1 MAQNAQVADRR
12 LWLAVPHEE
21 KDEAVAAGGLASDGR
36 PNISWS
42 PDDKL
47 WYAREG
53 TALAGIRLWLPDTT
67 ARATGDADPLVEFAD
82 RLKEAGFLLE
92 GLPVMDGKWHRAKV
106 EEDKKGK
113 SHREGG
119 G

>member
-1 MAQNAQVADRR
+1 MAQHAQVADRR

-53 TALAGIRLWLPDTT
+53 TALAGIRLWLPDTS
-67 ARATGDADPLVEFAD
+67 ARATGDADPRVEFAD
-82 RLKEAGFLLE
+82 RLKEAGFILE
-92 GLPVMDGKWHRAKV
+92 GLPV
-106 EEDKKGK
+106 
-113 SHREGG
+113 
-119 G
+119 

>member
-1 MAQNAQVADRR
+1 MAQHAQVADRR

-53 TALAGIRLWLPDTT
+53 TALAGIRLWLLILPRGQ
-67 ARATGDADPLVEFAD
+67 RATPT
-82 RLKEAGFLLE
+82 
-92 GLPVMDGKWHRAKV
+92 P
-106 EEDKKGK
+106 
-113 SHREGG
+113 GG
-119 G
+119 VC